1 MAGIALE
8 TGSGAKRPVDSE
20 LNLVPMIDLFVV
32 CVTFLLITAVWSQ
45 TARLEA
51 NASAP
56 GSTEGPTKVSEP
68 EKTLRVEM
76 VQDDRFVLSW
86 RSGPTVHATTEVP
99 RRPLPVADGKE
110 GQVGYP
116 DLAKEI
122 AAQWAAHG
130 THQNSDD
137 RLQDRAVIAVHDRAP
152 FSEIVAVIDAIYGAK
167 RKLGDHEIP
176 AFNVTF
182 ATQ

>member
-1 MAGIALE
+1 MAGIVLE
-8 TGSGAKRPVDSE
+8 KGGGARRAVDSE

-56 GSTEGPTKVSEP
+56 GSTQGPPKVSEP
-68 EKTLRVEM
+68 EKMLRVEM

-86 RSGPTVHATTEVP
+86 RSGATVHATTEVP
-99 RRPLPVADGKE
+99 RRRLPVGDGKE

-116 DLAKEI
+116 DLTKEI
-122 AAQWAAHG
+122 ATQWATHG
-130 THQNSDD
+130 THQNPDD
-137 RLQDRAVIAVHDRAP
+137 RLQDRAVISVHDQAP
-152 FSEIVAVIDAIYGAK
+152 FSEIVAVIDAIYGTK
-167 RKLGDHEIP
+167 RKLGGNEIP